1 MKELQ
6 QQLAATV
13 VGVAQSEPQDAGQI
27 ARDRLNFKAKARKV
41 WFWIKFWIWMAIIA
55 AVAGV
60 SWFTYDAYKH
70 RVTQVVT
77 DMRPCSVEVGGERI
91 TGVREYQYNYF
102 DIFGMRLIDTDKIEV
117 TTTIDYKGSD
127 FLVGGLSADGSWWS
141 MKTSDGEFGKM
152 KTKPAETY
160 VFVIK
165 GRMLP
170 VLSSKF
176 CK

>member
-1 MKELQ
+1 MNDQSAGETFG
-6 QQLAATV
+6 LAVPSIET
-13 VGVAQSEPQDAGQI
+13 DAGHK
-27 ARDRLNFKAKARKV
+27 AREKLNYKAKARKL
-41 WFWIKFWIWMAIIA
+41 WGWIKFWMWI
-55 AVAGV
+55 AVAVAVVAV
-60 SWFTYDAYKH
+60 SCFVYDAYKN

-77 DMRPCSVEVGGERI
+77 DMRPCSVEVGGEKV

-102 DIFGMRLIDTDKIEV
+102 DIFGMRLIDTAKIEV
-117 TTTIDYKGSD
+117 TTTIDYKGND
-127 FLVGGLSADGSWWS
+127 LIVGGLNPDGSWWS

-165 GRMLP
+165 GRMQP

>member
-1 MKELQ
+1 MNDQ
-6 QQLAATV
+6 SPAQTFGLAVPGEVDKGAL
-13 VGVAQSEPQDAGQI
+13 
-27 ARDRLNFKAKARKV
+27 ARDKLTLKAKARKV
-41 WFWIKFWIWMAIIA
+41 WFWIKFWIWMAIVA

-77 DMRPCSVEVGGERI
+77 DMRPCSVEVGGEKI

-102 DIFGMRLIDTDKIEV
+102 DIFGMRLIDTAKIEV

-127 FLVGGLSADGSWWS
+127 FLVGGLNPDGSWWS

-165 GRMLP
+165 GRMQP

>member
-1 MKELQ
+1 MNDLTHPMT
-6 QQLAATV
+6 LAAAAAEV
-13 VGVAQSEPQDAGQI
+13 PEVDAGSA
-27 ARDRLNFKAKARKV
+27 AREKLQTKQSVLRRV
-41 WFWIKFWIWMAIIA
+41 WFWTKVQIA
-55 AVAGV
+55 VVILIATSVLGYFV
-60 SWFTYDAYKH
+60 YDAYKN

-77 DMRPCSVEVGGERI
+77 DHRPCSVEVGGETV
-91 TGVREYQYNYF
+91 TGVREYQYNFF
-102 DIFGMRLIDTDKIEV
+102 DIFGMRIIDTSKIDI

-127 FLVGGLSADGSWWS
+127 FIVGGLNKDGSWWS

-160 VFVIK
+160 VFVVE
-165 GRMLP
+165 GRMKP